1 MKKIFLSA
9 ILAISGVGFAA
20 PAMSVFTINTS
31 DPVAYMEWARGS
43 GKALAE
49 INNVV
54 SSGVCQ
60 PGYGA
65 EEFGDMYYWS
75 LFENHADSIGG
86 NTVDPVYI
94 REISK
99 IASKRTIRE
108 VDHYSVLTEA
118 SGSFE
123 TGQTFANYN
132 INVKTKNPAAYLNA
146 ISEYQALAQANGFED
161 ITLEAYQ
168 INTGDYTGQMMVVI
182 QGPTPQR
189 LGAFLDSRNENWGQ
203 SLTNQIQKLRYLKRG
218 FIMNC
223 EVNYAR

>member
-1 MKKIFLSA
+1 MKKIIIISTLLMSGFL
-9 ILAISGVGFAA
+9 AA
-20 PAMSVFTINTS
+20 VPAMSVFTINTS
-31 DPVAYMEWARGS
+31 DPVGYLAWARGS
-43 GKALAE
+43 GPALAK

-75 LFENHADSIGG
+75 LFENHADSISGDL
-86 NTVDPVYI
+86 TDPVYA
-94 REISK
+94 REIAK

-108 VDHYSVLTEA
+108 TDHYSVLTEG
-118 SGSFE
+118 SGAFE

-132 INVKTKNPAAYLNA
+132 INVKTKNPNGYL
-146 ISEYQALAQANGFED
+146 QALAEFQTAAQANGYED

-168 INTGDYTGQMMVVI
+168 INTGDYTGQIMVVI
-182 QGPTPQR
+182 QAPTSQR
-189 LGAFLDSRNENWGQ
+189 LGAFLDSSNESWRQ
-203 SLTNQIQKLRYLKRG
+203 SLNNRIVKLRYLKRG

>member
-1 MKKIFLSA
+1 MRKILLTAIFL
-9 ILAISGVGFAA
+9 ISSIGFTA

-31 DPVAYMEWARGS
+31 DPLGYMEWARES

-75 LFENHADSIGG
+75 LFENHADSISG
-86 NTVDPVYI
+86 NPADPVFV
-94 REISK
+94 RETSK
-99 IASKRTIRE
+99 IASKRTVRE
-108 VDHYSVLTEA
+108 VDHYSVMTEG

-123 TGQTFANYN
+123 TGQTFSNYN
-132 INVKTKNPAAYLNA
+132 INVKTKNPSAYLSA
-146 ISEYQALAQANGFED
+146 IAEYEALAQANGFED

-168 INTGDYTGQMMVVI
+168 INTGDYTGQMMVAI
-182 QGPTPQR
+182 QGPNSQR
-189 LGAFLDSRNENWGQ
+189 LGAFLDSRNESWGQ
-203 SLTNQIQKLRYLKRG
+203 SLSNQISKLRYLKRG

>member
-1 MKKIFLSA
+1 MKKIMISA
-9 ILAISGVGFAA
+9 ILVMSSFGFAA

-75 LFENHADSIGG
+75 LFENHADSISG
-86 NTVDPVYI
+86 NPADPVYV
-94 REISK
+94 RE
-99 IASKRTIRE
+99 
-108 VDHYSVLTEA
+108 
-118 SGSFE
+118 
-123 TGQTFANYN
+123 
-132 INVKTKNPAAYLNA
+132 
-146 ISEYQALAQANGFED
+146 ISEYQELAQANGFED

-168 INTGDYTGQMMVVI
+168 INTGDYTGQLMVVI
-182 QGPTPQR
+182 QGPTSQR
-189 LGAFLDSRNENWGQ
+189 LGAFLDSRNESWGQ
-203 SLTNQIQKLRYLKRG
+203 SLSNQISKLRYLKRG